1 MDHNPLVGVLPG
13 EGIGPQI
20 VECALDV
27 TRAACALKRIK
38 LDCEIGGEIGRPAEG
53 RCGKAL
59 PEEAI
64 KFCAGIFSRG
74 GAILSGAGGGRYV
87 YDVRSHF
94 DLFCKLSPVVAHPE
108 LAGSGRMRPGHA
120 TDVNI
125 LIVREG
131 TSGLYQGHWETT
143 QRPNEG
149 RVGSHTFCYSEAHVR
164 RVVQVAARIASR
176 RRRRLAVIFK
186 ESGAPSIS
194 ALWRDCAS
202 EIAATNGIDCS
213 FLDIDYAA
221 YRLIQHPLEFDVIAA
236 PNLFGDIL
244 SDLGGLLLGSRALTY
259 GGNFSA
265 AGNAF
270 YQTNHGAAYDLAGS
284 DRANPVGQIL
294 SAAMMVRES
303 FRLGEIADSIE
314 AAIRAVWKDGWR
326 TADLAEGACR
336 VAGTRQ
342 ITDLIVDALQ
352 ARTVSR

>member
-1 MDHNPLVGVLPG
+1 MRSNLLVGVLRG

-27 TRAACALKRIK
+27 TRAACALKGIK
-38 LDCEIGGEIGRPAEG
+38 IQCEFGGEIGRPAEG
-53 RCGKAL
+53 RFGKAL

-64 KFCAGIFSRG
+64 NFCAGIFSRG
-74 GAILSGAGGGRYV
+74 GVIFSGAGGGRYV
-87 YDVRSHF
+87 YDVRSRF
-94 DLFCKLSPVVAHPE
+94 DLFCKLSPIVVHPE
-108 LAGSGRMRPGHA
+108 LAGSGRMRPGH
-120 TDVNI
+120 TTGLNI
-125 LIVREG
+125 LVVREG

-143 QRPNEG
+143 QRPKEG
-149 RVGSHTFCYSEAHVR
+149 RVGSHTFCYSETQVR
-164 RVVQVAARIASR
+164 RVVQVAARIAGR
-176 RRRRLAVIFK
+176 RHRRLAVIYK

-221 YRLIQHPLEFDVIAA
+221 YRLIQHPLEFDVIVA

-265 AGNAF
+265 TGTAF

-294 SAAMMVRES
+294 AAAMMVRES
-303 FRLGEIADSIE
+303 FGFGDIADSIE

-326 TADLAEGACR
+326 TVDLAEGADR

-342 ITDLIVDALQ
+342 MTDLVIDALH
-352 ARTVSR
+352 ARTVA